1 MIKIIS
7 DEKPMQCYCERCG
20 CNFTYEKED
29 IYKRYFG
36 GFLFHEGYV
45 DYIKCPRCGK
55 EIEIGV
61 TRYK

>member
-36 GFLFHEGYV
+36 GFLFHDGYTEFV
-45 DYIKCPRCGK
+45 KCPRCNK
-55 EIEIGV
+55 ENSLGD
-61 TRYK
+61 TWLK